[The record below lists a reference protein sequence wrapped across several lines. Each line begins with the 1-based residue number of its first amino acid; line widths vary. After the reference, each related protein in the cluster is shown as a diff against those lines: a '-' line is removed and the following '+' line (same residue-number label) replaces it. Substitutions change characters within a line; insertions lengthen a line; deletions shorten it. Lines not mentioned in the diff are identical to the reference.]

1 MNMNEQNQSSL
12 RVSILHALSDIIV
25 KNKEN
30 STVREVCTSVFI
42 TELANNITQQVK
54 ELTKIGL
61 GTDDFTIHDIEVEHG
76 DANECVFSFTVKV
89 IAQIGPVV
97 KTANELNAIV
107 FEIPIKIF
115 YDLKK
120 QKYGYDVNLVMP
132 SLGGGSSTAD
142 NDR

>member
-12 RVSILHALSDIIV
+12 WVSILQALSDIIV

-30 STVREVCTSVFI
+30 STVRDVCTNVFI
-42 TELANNITQQVK
+42 TKIAYNITQQVK

-61 GTDDFTIHDIEVEHG
+61 GTDDFILHDIEVKHG
-76 DANECVFSFTVKV
+76 DVNECVFSFTVKA

-107 FEIPIKIF
+107 FELPIKIF

-120 QKYGYDVNLVMP
+120 QKYGYDVKLAM
-132 SLGGGSSTAD
+132 SSPGDSTVD